1 MKRSFAGRAAVIA
14 AVIVLGGVMALTMLP
29 KNTDSTAHAE
39 SSGLGLGPENRYE
52 CEKAKCYDAAGKKKI
67 TNTQVSDKDASGGAV
82 AGSTGGK
89 NFLFENTPEANVI
102 HIAYATYNTA
112 TMQAAIRYP
121 DA

>member
-14 AVIVLGGVMALTMLP
+14 AVIMLGGVMALSVLP
-29 KNTDSTAHAE
+29 KNKYPTVRAE
-39 SSGLGLGPENRYE
+39 SSGAGLGPENRYE
-52 CEKAKCYDAAGKKKI
+52 CEKAKCYDATGKKKI

-89 NFLFENTPEANVI
+89 SFLFENTPEANVI

-112 TMQAAIRYP
+112 TMQVTIRCCR
-121 DA
+121 